1 MIPARSTAEGV
12 GRTLKPPLQAGPMDP
27 PLSSPHLRD
36 QLPLP
41 QENQLGLLLQLFSK
55 PSGCT
60 TSLNKC
66 LPEFLL
72 LPISIVSSLQ

>member
-1 MIPARSTAEGV
+1 MIPARSTAKV
-12 GRTLKPPLQAGPMDP
+12 GRTLKPLPFKLDQWIP
-27 PLSSPHLRD
+27 PLSFSKMAD

-72 LPISIVSSLQ
+72 LAISIVSSVQ

>member
-1 MIPARSTAEGV
+1 MIPAHSTTEGV

-41 QENQLGLLLQLFSK
+41 QENQQGLLQPFFK
-55 PSGCT
+55 PSCCT
-60 TSLNKC
+60 TGLNKG

-72 LPISIVSSLQ
+72 LPISIVWSVQ

>member
-1 MIPARSTAEGV
+1 MIPAHSTTKGV

-41 QENQLGLLLQLFSK
+41 QENQQGLLQLF
-55 PSGCT
+55 
-60 TSLNKC
+60 
-66 LPEFLL
+66 FQALL
-72 LPISIVSSLQ
+72 LHHKSQ

>member
-1 MIPARSTAEGV
+1 MIPAHSTTEGV

-27 PLSSPHLRD
+27 PLSSPHLRG

-41 QENQLGLLLQLFSK
+41 QENQQGLLQLVFK
-55 PSGCT
+55 PSCCT
-60 TSLNKC
+60 TSLNKG

-72 LPISIVSSLQ
+72 LPISIIWSVQ